1 MTTAFDHKAF
11 VQSLTPLPG
20 VYRMLDGNG
29 QVLYVGKARNL
40 KRRVA
45 SYFRARPESA
55 KVRSL
60 VAQIQSI
67 EVTVTHTEGEALIL
81 ESHLIKHHRPRYN
94 VLLRDDKGY
103 PYIHLSAD
111 PFPRLSLH
119 RGARRAPGRYFG
131 PYPNAT
137 AAREALQLIQRVF
150 QLRPCEN
157 SFFRNRSRPCLQ
169 YQIKRCTAPC
179 TGLISAA
186 DYEYD
191 VSNAVRLLEG
201 RSSELLEVLM
211 ERMEQAASELRFENA
226 AQYRDQIAQLRQLQ
240 ERQHVSG
247 ERGDLDVLAVV
258 TAGGSAC
265 VQVFYFRAGQLQGN
279 NSYFPQVP
287 AEESAAAILSA
298 FMGQYYLNKDSPA
311 ELIVNQP
318 LADAD
323 WLASALSER
332 CGYRVTIRHRVRGE
346 RERWLQMAQQNAE
359 QALHGHHASQA
370 GMQRRF
376 AALQEV
382 LGLAHPPNRLECFDI
397 SHTQGEA
404 TVAACVVFN
413 REGAQKSSY
422 RRYNIRDVTAGDDYA
437 AMQQALERR
446 YSRHSETAAPL
457 PDVLFIDGGKGQL
470 ARART
475 VLQTLQINE
484 ITLIGIAKGPERRP
498 GQESLYLS
506 DSHQPIILPSDSAAL
521 HLIQQIRDEAHRFA
535 VAGHRN
541 RRAKQRNTSVLEGIA
556 GIGPKRRQGLLKH
569 FGGLQQLARAGTEDI
584 AQVEG
589 ISPELAQRIYDA
601 FHPNNP

>member
-1 MTTAFDHKAF
+1 MTTAFDPKTF
-11 VQSLTPLPG
+11 VQTLTPLPG
-20 VYRMLDGNG
+20 VYRMLDASG

-45 SYFRARPESA
+45 SYFRANPESA

-60 VAQIQSI
+60 VAQIQTI

-81 ESHLIKHHRPRYN
+81 ESHLIKRHRPRYN

-119 RGARRAPGRYFG
+119 RGPRRAAGRYFG

-157 SFFRNRSRPCLQ
+157 SFFHNRSRPCLQ

-179 TGLISAA
+179 TGLISAT
-186 DYEYD
+186 DYQHD
-191 VSNAVRLLEG
+191 VHSAVRLLEG
-201 RSSELLEVLM
+201 RSSELIDALV

-258 TAGGSAC
+258 AAGGSAC
-265 VQVFYFRAGQLQGN
+265 VQVFFFRAGQLQGN
-279 NSYFPQVP
+279 NSYFPHIP
-287 AEESAAAILSA
+287 AEESAADILSA
-298 FMGQYYLNKDSPA
+298 FIGQYYLNKDSPA

-332 CGYRVTIRHRVRGE
+332 CGHRVTIRHRVRGE
-346 RERWLQMAQQNAE
+346 RERWLQMAQQNAQ
-359 QALHGHHASQA
+359 QALHGQQASQA

-376 AALQEV
+376 EALQDV
-382 LGLAHPPNRLECFDI
+382 LGLEQPPSRLECFDI

-446 YSRHSETAAPL
+446 YRRHSDTTAPL

-470 ARART
+470 ARARS
-475 VLQTLQINE
+475 VLHTLQINDM
-484 ITLIGIAKGPERRP
+484 TLIGIAKGPERRP
-498 GQESLYLS
+498 GQESVYLS
-506 DSHQPIILPSDSAAL
+506 DSNQPIILPPDSAAL

-541 RRAKQRNTSVLEGIA
+541 RRAKQRNTSMLERIA
-556 GIGPKRRQGLLKH
+556 GIGPKRRQRLLKQ

-584 AQVEG
+584 AKVAG

-601 FHPNNP
+601 FHPNP

>member
-1 MTTAFDHKAF
+1 MTTAFDPKTF
-11 VQSLTPLPG
+11 VKPLTPLPG
-20 VYRMLDGNG
+20 VYRMLDASG
-29 QVLYVGKARNL
+29 QVLYIGKARNL

-81 ESHLIKHHRPRYN
+81 ESHLIKRHRPRYN

-111 PFPRLSLH
+111 QFPRLSLH
-119 RGARRAPGRYFG
+119 RGPRRAAGRYFG

-137 AAREALQLIQRVF
+137 AARESLQLIQRVF

-157 SFFRNRSRPCLQ
+157 SFFHNRSRPCLQ
-169 YQIKRCTAPC
+169 HQIKRCTAPC
-179 TGLISAA
+179 TGLISET
-186 DYEYD
+186 DYRHD
-191 VSNAVRLLEG
+191 VHSAVRLLEG
-201 RSSELLEVLM
+201 RSSELIDALV

-247 ERGDLDVLAVV
+247 ERGDLDVLAVAV
-258 TAGGSAC
+258 EGGSAC
-265 VQVFYFRAGQLQGN
+265 VQVFFFRGGQLQGN
-279 NSYFPQVP
+279 NRYFPHIP
-287 AEESAAAILSA
+287 ADESAAEVLSA
-298 FMGQYYLNKDSPA
+298 FIGQYYLSKNIPA

-332 CGYRVTIRHRVRGE
+332 SGHRVTLRHRVRGE
-346 RERWLQMAQQNAE
+346 RQHWLSMASHNAE
-359 QALHGHHASQA
+359 QSLRAQQASQA

-376 AALQEV
+376 AALQDV
-382 LGLAHPPNRLECFDI
+382 LGLEQPPSRLECFDI

-422 RRYNIRDVTAGDDYA
+422 RRYTIHGVTAGDDYA
-437 AMQQALERR
+437 ALEQALERR
-446 YSRHSETAAPL
+446 YSRHSEAAATPL
-457 PDVLFIDGGKGQL
+457 PDVLIIDGGQGQL
-470 ARART
+470 ARARS
-475 VLQTLQINE
+475 VLQAGQIND
-484 ITLIGIAKGPERRP
+484 ITLISIAKGPERRP
-498 GQESLYLS
+498 GQERVYLS
-506 DSHQPIILPSDSAAL
+506 DSNQPVILPPDSVAL

-535 VAGHRN
+535 IAGHRN
-541 RRAKQRNTSVLEGIA
+541 RRAKQRNTSVLEHIV
-556 GIGPKRRQGLLKH
+556 GIGPKRRQRLLKQ

-584 AQVEG
+584 AKVAG

-601 FHPNNP
+601 FHPNP